1 MTTHQ
6 GSTIIPSLR
15 YRDARAMIEWLCKA
29 FGFEKSAVYEE
40 DGAIVHAQLSYG
52 RGMIMLG
59 EVRDND
65 FGRHMVQPAQV
76 AGRET
81 QCAYVIVT
89 DCKAHYEQARS
100 AGAVIIEAY
109 AEKEYG
115 GAGYACSDPEG
126 HLWWFGSY
134 DPWQSH

>member
-1 MTTHQ
+1 MTTQ
-6 GSTIIPSLR
+6 GSTIIPALR

-29 FGFEKSAVYEE
+29 YGFEKNAVYEE
-40 DGAIVHAQLSYG
+40 DGMIVHAQLTYG
-52 RGMIMLG
+52 NGMIMIG

-65 FGRHMVQPAQV
+65 FGRHVVQPDQV

-81 QCAYVIVT
+81 QCACVIVK
-89 DCKAHYEQARS
+89 DVKAHYEQAKS
-100 AGAVIIEAY
+100 AGAVVIEEY

-134 DPWQSH
+134 DPWQQH

>member
-1 MTTHQ
+1 MTTQ
-6 GSTIIPSLR
+6 GSTIIPALR

-29 FGFEKSAVYEE
+29 YGFEKNAVYEA
-40 DGAIVHAQLSYG
+40 DGMIVHAQLTYG
-52 RGMIMLG
+52 NGMIMIG

-65 FGRHMVQPAQV
+65 FGRHLVQPDQV

-81 QCAYVIVT
+81 QCACVIVK
-89 DCKAHYEQARS
+89 DVKAHYEQAKS
-100 AGAVIIEAY
+100 AGAVVIEEY

-134 DPWQSH
+134 DPWQQH